1 MKKTNRQSILEKII
15 EDFQKNNE
23 LIDNNN
29 SVFELFSL
37 NQIMKANDVSF
48 ENITN
53 SIVDGGNDG
62 GIDSIVIIHR
72 GECLDI
78 DSDHKFDNDSKIKLI
93 ISQCKKESSFSET
106 SIDKLISTIPVLFNS
121 NKTDKELKQ
130 RFNDQILE
138 KKQIFNKAWE
148 EILVA
153 KGSLEI
159 YINYITFA
167 DKIEVNQTFKS
178 KKDQLEGICKDLF
191 VTDKVVFKCYS
202 CSELIDLYQ
211 SKKTTNYDLEF
222 QPLSS
227 KSYGNEIGYIG
238 LVRLRNYKKFLT
250 NEDGTIKEELFESN
264 VRHFQGTVDVNKRIK
279 QTLEYNH
286 QNKDFW
292 WLNNGITII
301 AKNASQRGDKLYLE
315 NPQIVN
321 GLQTSYSIY
330 NVDLDDQE
338 ERSVLLKLIINNDN
352 SILEEI
358 IEATNYQNPISVA
371 LLKANEKIQK
381 EIDLFFN
388 QKGYYYDRQ
397 KNYYKNQG
405 KPENKIFSISFLAQ
419 AIKSIILKEP
429 HTARATPTTLL
440 KSENSYNTIF
450 QDSIKYES
458 YLNCCLIVS
467 KIHRRILN
475 LEDKQQKNDLL
486 NFKLHTSMIAVCM
499 FLKKLDYNADD
510 ISNINIEN
518 FEDIINSAI
527 ETIKNI
533 LIDYKNNNPNMNI
546 PNIAKE
552 SNFTNYI
559 KNALITKE

>member
-93 ISQCKKESSFSET
+93 ISQCKKESSFNET

-330 NVDLDDQE
+330 NVDLNDQE

-429 HTARATPTTLL
+429 HIARATPTTLL
-440 KSENSYNTIF
+440 KSENSYNKIF
-450 QDSIKYES
+450 QDSIEYES